1 MMAWWWQA
9 ATIVRV
15 LPGFSPMA
23 FNTALCFA
31 LSGCALLAAFSRPA
45 IGALLIALPALV
57 LAEHA
62 FGLDLRID
70 WPELHAW
77 LRDANAT
84 PGRMSPGTALGFLL
98 GGLVLVLGPRAS
110 IPWAGTAL
118 RVVILG
124 IGLIGVLGC
133 AGFLVSARL
142 LFPDYWFSGIALHT
156 ALGLIALAIGLHAAS
171 RRFEWGRRR
180 LFESE
185 DDRITFV
192 GGAVVATTAFIAGV
206 ATFAILQER
215 VQTLVRDDLLIS
227 LGRRVDVFQDLI
239 ALREGSAR
247 IAATRPSVHRN
258 LRVIHSGRDDGSNL
272 ANVEAVVDSF
282 LKEGFSAIAYATAG
296 DQRVVSGGR
305 FVQTAALA
313 VPLATPDKA
322 ELLWDDGFVIR
333 HRLAMRDAGGQVGEV
348 MTEQP
353 LPVLTRLTQRTP
365 GRGETWDTGLCVRRA
380 DKLHCFPAQ
389 LQPAVFS
396 TPLINLADQP
406 LPMTRAL
413 RGETGTAIT
422 RDYRGQNVVAAYG
435 PIGSLGLGMVVK
447 VDAAEVF
454 RPIRQQ
460 LEFAAGLL
468 VLLVG
473 GGAWLLRSQ
482 VRPLARRLM
491 DSGMQARTQERRM
504 RGLLES
510 APDAMIIVD
519 PDGRIVLVNSQ
530 TEKLFG
536 YPRAELLQQKIELLL
551 PERFRDKHPGHRNG
565 FFADARVRPM
575 GVGLELYGR
584 RKDGREFPIEIS
596 LSPLETEEGRLVSS
610 AIRDISDRKKAE
622 EKFKGLLESAPDA
635 IIIMNRDGEIVLVN
649 SQTETLFGW
658 PRAELL
664 GKKIEMLLPERFRGK
679 HPGHRTR
686 FFTDPK
692 VRPMGAGLELYGL
705 RKDGHEFP
713 IEISLSPLETEEGRL
728 VSSAIRD
735 ISQRKKAEEKFKG
748 LLESAPD
755 AIIIMNRGGEIVLVN
770 SQTETLFGW
779 PRAELLGKKIE
790 MLLPERFRDK
800 HPGHRTRFFTD
811 PKVRPMGA
819 GLELY
824 GLRKDGH
831 EFPIEISLS
840 PLETEEGTL
849 VSSAIRDITERK
861 RFEQTLQEK
870 NVELAKAMQAKDRF
884 LATMSHELRTPLN
897 AIIGFTGTLLMKLP
911 GPLNADQDKQLKTVQ
926 TSARHLLALIN
937 DLLDLAKIDAGKV
950 ELHREATGCAGVLDE
965 AVTALRPMAE
975 AKGLELTFSPPQ
987 DDVRLQTDRR
997 ALSQIVI
1004 NLVNNAIKFTESGSV
1019 HVAIA
1024 RRRVEGRSVVEISV
1038 ADTGVGIREE
1048 DQAKLFAAFARLDTG
1063 TGKSYEGTG
1072 LGLHLS
1078 QKLAGL
1084 LGGSIS
1090 LRSEY
1095 RKGSTFTLRLASE

>member
-133 AGFLVSARL
+133 AGFLVSARVL
-142 LFPDYWFSGIALHT
+142 VPASWVSGSALHA

-171 RRFEWGRRR
+171 RRFEWGRQR

-333 HRLAMRDAGGQVGEV
+333 HRLAMRDGGRAVGEV

-596 LSPLETEEGRLVSS
+596 LSPLETEEGQQTSN
-610 AIRDISDRKKAE
+610 AIPHISDRKKAE
-622 EKFKGLLESAPDA
+622 EEFKGLLESAPDA

-658 PRAELL
+658 PRVFFLRIRRPPRSPLFPYATL
-664 GKKIEMLLPERFRGK
+664 FRSRNG
-679 HPGHRTR
+679 
-686 FFTDPK
+686 FFADAR

-713 IEISLSPLETEEGRL
+713 IEISLSPLETEEGR
-728 VSSAIRD
+728 
-735 ISQRKKAEEKFKG
+735 
-748 LLESAPD
+748 
-755 AIIIMNRGGEIVLVN
+755 
-770 SQTETLFGW
+770 
-779 PRAELLGKKIE
+779 
-790 MLLPERFRDK
+790 
-800 HPGHRTRFFTD
+800 
-811 PKVRPMGA
+811 
-819 GLELY
+819 
-824 GLRKDGH
+824 
-831 EFPIEISLS
+831 
-840 PLETEEGTL
+840 L

-897 AIIGFTGTLLMKLP
+897 AIIRFTGTLLMKLP

-975 AKGLELTFSPPQ
+975 ARGLELTFSPPQ
-987 DDVRLQTDRR
+987 DDGRLQTDRR

>member
-1 MMAWWWQA
+1 MLAERVIGVVLAVLGATVMMAWWWQA

-171 RRFEWGRRR
+171 RRFEWGRQR

-192 GGAVVATTAFIAGV
+192 GGAVVSTTAFIAGV

-713 IEISLSPLETEEGRL
+713 IEISLSPLETEEG
-728 VSSAIRD
+728 
-735 ISQRKKAEEKFKG
+735 
-748 LLESAPD
+748 
-755 AIIIMNRGGEIVLVN
+755 
-770 SQTETLFGW
+770 
-779 PRAELLGKKIE
+779 
-790 MLLPERFRDK
+790 
-800 HPGHRTRFFTD
+800 
-811 PKVRPMGA
+811 
-819 GLELY
+819 
-824 GLRKDGH
+824 
-831 EFPIEISLS
+831 
-840 PLETEEGTL
+840 TL